1 MGPAGVLMGGRYIDL
16 ETWPRRDAYRLF
28 SRGYLPYFSVTTP
41 LDVTELVRFTKKEGL
56 SFYRA
61 MVYIVARAMNE
72 LEPFR
77 LRIRPEGVA
86 ICDTVSPSYTTA
98 GPEGTFGITDVDFLP
113 GETMADFCRR
123 ARETEARQTERMTV
137 EDDVRDDLIFIS
149 SVPWFTA
156 TSVLQEQ
163 PTNPDDS
170 FPRVL
175 WDRIRQEKGRL
186 LVNFTAQLN
195 HRLLDGAHVRDLLVR
210 MGELMAPRHDL

>member
-1 MGPAGVLMGGRYIDL
+1 MDRYIDV
-16 ETWPRRDAYRLF
+16 ETWPRKDAYRLF

-41 LDVTELVRFTKKEGL
+41 LDVTELRRFTKKEGL

-61 MVYIVARAMNE
+61 MVYIVSRAMNE

-77 LRIRPEGVA
+77 LRIRKDGIAVCE
-86 ICDTVSPSYTTA
+86 TVSPSYTTA
-98 GPEGTFGITDVDFLP
+98 GRDGSFGISDVEYLP

-123 ARETEARQTERMTV
+123 ALEKEASQREQMAVQ
-137 EDDVRDDLIFIS
+137 DDVRDDLIFIS
-149 SVPWFTA
+149 TVPWFVT

-163 PTNPDDS
+163 PTDPDDS

-175 WDRIRQEKGRL
+175 WDRIHEEKGRQ

-195 HRLLDGAHVRDLLVR
+195 HRLVDGSHVRDLLLR
-210 MGELMAPRHDL
+210 MEELMAPRHDL

>member
-1 MGPAGVLMGGRYIDL
+1 MDRYIDV
-16 ETWPRRDAYRLF
+16 ETWPRKDAYRLF

-41 LDVTELVRFTKKEGL
+41 LDVTELRRFTKKEGL

-61 MVYIVARAMNE
+61 MVYIVSRAMNE

-77 LRIRPEGVA
+77 LRIRKDGIAVCE
-86 ICDTVSPSYTTA
+86 TVSPSYTTA
-98 GPEGTFGITDVDFLP
+98 GRDGSFGISDVEYLP
-113 GETMADFCRR
+113 GETMVDFCRR
-123 ARETEARQTERMTV
+123 ALEKEASQREQMV
-137 EDDVRDDLIFIS
+137 VQDDVRDDLIFIS
-149 SVPWFTA
+149 SVPWFVT

-175 WDRIRQEKGRL
+175 WDQVHEEKGRQ

-195 HRLLDGAHVRDLLVR
+195 HRLLDGSHVRDLLLR
-210 MGELMAPRHDL
+210 MEELMEPRHDL

>member
-1 MGPAGVLMGGRYIDL
+1 MGERYIDL
-16 ETWPRRDAYRLF
+16 DTWPRKDAYALF

-41 LDVTELVRFTKKEGL
+41 LDVTELLRFTKKEGL

-61 MVYIVARAMNE
+61 LVYSVTRAMNE

-77 LRIRPEGVA
+77 LRIRKDGIAV
-86 ICDTVSPSYTTA
+86 CDTVSPSYTTA
-98 GPEGTFGITDVDFLP
+98 GKDGAFGIVDVDYLP

-123 ARETEARQTERMTV
+123 ALETEARQQEGMLV

-149 SVPWFTA
+149 SVPWFVT

-175 WDRIRQEKGRL
+175 WDRIHEEKRRK
-186 LVNFTAQLN
+186 LVNFTVQLN
-195 HRLLDGAHVRDLLVR
+195 HRLLDGAHVRDLLQR
-210 MGELMAPRHDL
+210 MNDLMAPRHDL

>member
-1 MGPAGVLMGGRYIDL
+1 MDRYIDV
-16 ETWPRRDAYRLF
+16 ETWPRKDAYQLF

-41 LDVTELVRFTKKEGL
+41 LDVTELRRFTKKEGL

-61 MVYIVARAMNE
+61 MVYIVSRAMNE

-77 LRIRPEGVA
+77 LRIRKDGIAVCE
-86 ICDTVSPSYTTA
+86 TVSPSYTTA
-98 GPEGTFGITDVDFLP
+98 GRDGSFGISDVEYLP
-113 GETMADFCRR
+113 GETMVDFCRR
-123 ARETEARQTERMTV
+123 ALEKEASQREQMV
-137 EDDVRDDLIFIS
+137 VQDDVRDDLIFIS
-149 SVPWFTA
+149 SVPWFVT

-175 WDRIRQEKGRL
+175 WDRVHEEKGRQ

-195 HRLLDGAHVRDLLVR
+195 HRLLDGSHVRDLLLR
-210 MGELMAPRHDL
+210 MEELMAPRHDL

>member
-1 MGPAGVLMGGRYIDL
+1 MDRYIDV
-16 ETWPRRDAYRLF
+16 ETWPRKDAYRLF

-41 LDVTELVRFTKKEGL
+41 LDVTELRRFTKKEGL

-61 MVYIVARAMNE
+61 MVYIVSRAMNE

-77 LRIRPEGVA
+77 LRIRKDGIAVCE
-86 ICDTVSPSYTTA
+86 TVSPSYTTA
-98 GPEGTFGITDVDFLP
+98 GRDGSFGISDVEYLP
-113 GETMADFCRR
+113 GETMVDFCRR
-123 ARETEARQTERMTV
+123 ALEKEASQREQMV
-137 EDDVRDDLIFIS
+137 VQDDVRNDLIFIS
-149 SVPWFTA
+149 SVPWFVT

-175 WDRIRQEKGRL
+175 WDRVHEEKGRQ

-195 HRLLDGAHVRDLLVR
+195 HRLLDGSHVRDLLLR
-210 MGELMAPRHDL
+210 MEELMAPRHDL

>member
-1 MGPAGVLMGGRYIDL
+1 MDRYIDV
-16 ETWPRRDAYRLF
+16 ETWPRKDAYRLF

-41 LDVTELVRFTKKEGL
+41 LDVTELRRFTKKEGL

-61 MVYIVARAMNE
+61 MVYIVSRAMNE

-77 LRIRPEGVA
+77 LRIRKDGIAVCE
-86 ICDTVSPSYTTA
+86 TVSPSYTTA
-98 GPEGTFGITDVDFLP
+98 GRDGSFGISDVEYLP
-113 GETMADFCRR
+113 GETMVDFCRR
-123 ARETEARQTERMTV
+123 ALEKEASQREQMV
-137 EDDVRDDLIFIS
+137 VQDDVRDDLIFFS
-149 SVPWFTA
+149 SVPWFVT

-175 WDRIRQEKGRL
+175 WDRVYEEKGRQ

-195 HRLLDGAHVRDLLVR
+195 HRLLDGSHVRDLLLR
-210 MGELMAPRHDL
+210 MEELMAPRHDL

>member
-1 MGPAGVLMGGRYIDL
+1 MDRYIDV
-16 ETWPRRDAYRLF
+16 ETWPRKDAYRLF

-41 LDVTELVRFTKKEGL
+41 LDVTELRRFTKKEGL

-61 MVYIVARAMNE
+61 MVYIVTRAMNE

-77 LRIRPEGVA
+77 LRIRKDGIAVCE
-86 ICDTVSPSYTTA
+86 TVSPSYTTA
-98 GPEGTFGITDVDFLP
+98 GRDGSFGISDVEYLP
-113 GETMADFCRR
+113 GETMVDFCRR
-123 ARETEARQTERMTV
+123 ALEKEASQREQMV
-137 EDDVRDDLIFIS
+137 VQDDVRDDLIFIS
-149 SVPWFTA
+149 SVPWFVT

-175 WDRIRQEKGRL
+175 WDRVHEEKGRQ

-195 HRLLDGAHVRDLLVR
+195 HRLLDGSHVRDLLLR
-210 MGELMAPRHDL
+210 MEELMAPRHDL

>member
-1 MGPAGVLMGGRYIDL
+1 MDRYIDV
-16 ETWPRRDAYRLF
+16 ETWPRKDAYQLF

-41 LDVTELVRFTKKEGL
+41 LDVTELYRYAKGEGL

-61 MVYIVARAMNE
+61 MIYVVTRAMNE

-77 LRIRPEGVA
+77 LRIRPQGIAV
-86 ICDTVSPSYTTA
+86 CDTVSPSYTTA
-98 GPEGTFGITDVDFLP
+98 GREGTFGICNVDYLP

-123 ARETEARQTERMTV
+123 ALEQEKRQGDEMVV
-137 EDDVRDDLIFIS
+137 EDDVRDDLIFFS
-149 SVPWFTA
+149 CVPWFVT

-175 WDRIRQEKGRL
+175 WDRIHEEKGRK
-186 LVNFTAQLN
+186 LVNFTLQLN
-195 HRLLDGAHVRDLLVR
+195 HRLLDGAHVRDLLQR
-210 MGELMAPRHDL
+210 MEELMAPRHEL

>member
-1 MGPAGVLMGGRYIDL
+1 MDRYIDV
-16 ETWPRRDAYRLF
+16 ETWPRKDAYQLF

-41 LDVTELVRFTKKEGL
+41 LDVTELYRYAKGEGL

-61 MVYIVARAMNE
+61 MIYVVTRAMNE

-77 LRIRPEGVA
+77 LRIRPQGIAV
-86 ICDTVSPSYTTA
+86 CDTVSPSYTTA
-98 GPEGTFGITDVDFLP
+98 GREGTFGICNVDYLP

-123 ARETEARQTERMTV
+123 ALEQEKRQGDGMVV
-137 EDDVRDDLIFIS
+137 EDDVRDDLIFFS
-149 SVPWFTA
+149 CVPWFVT

-175 WDRIRQEKGRL
+175 WDRIHEEKGRK
-186 LVNFTAQLN
+186 LVNFTLQLN
-195 HRLLDGAHVRDLLVR
+195 HRLLDGAHVRDLLQR
-210 MGELMAPRHDL
+210 MEELMAPRHKL

>member
-1 MGPAGVLMGGRYIDL
+1 MDRYIDV
-16 ETWPRRDAYRLF
+16 ETWSRKDAYRLF

-41 LDVTELVRFTKKEGL
+41 LDVTELYRYAKGEGL

-61 MVYIVARAMNE
+61 MIYVVTRAMNE

-77 LRIRPEGVA
+77 LRIRPEGIAV
-86 ICDTVSPSYTTA
+86 CDTVSPSYTTA
-98 GPEGTFGITDVDFLP
+98 GREGTFGICNVDYLP

-123 ARETEARQTERMTV
+123 ALEQEKRQGAQMVV
-137 EDDVRDDLIFIS
+137 EDDVRDDLIFFS
-149 SVPWFTA
+149 CVPWFVT

-175 WDRIRQEKGRL
+175 WDRIREEKGRK
-186 LVNFTAQLN
+186 LVNFTLQLN
-195 HRLLDGAHVRDLLVR
+195 HRLLDGAHVRDLLRR
-210 MGELMAPRHDL
+210 MEELMAPRHEL

>member
-1 MGPAGVLMGGRYIDL
+1 MGVEA
-16 ETWPRRDAYRLF
+16 WPREDAYRLF
-28 SRGYLPYFSVTTP
+28 SGGYLPYFSVTTP
-41 LDVTELVRFTKKEGL
+41 LDVTELCPFTKKEGL

-61 MVYIVARAMNE
+61 MVYIVTRAMNE

-77 LRIRPEGVA
+77 LRIRKDGIAVCE
-86 ICDTVSPSYTTA
+86 TVSPSYTTA
-98 GPEGTFGITDVDFLP
+98 GRDGTFGIVGVDYVP

-123 ARETEARQTERMTV
+123 AREAEARQAVQMLV
-137 EDDVRDDLIFIS
+137 EDDARDDLIFLS
-149 SVPWFTA
+149 SVPWFVA

-175 WDRIRQEKGRL
+175 WDRVHEEKGRQ

-195 HRLLDGAHVRDLLVR
+195 HRLLDGSHVRDLLLR
-210 MGELMAPRHDL
+210 MEELMAPRHDL

>member
-1 MGPAGVLMGGRYIDL
+1 MDRYIDV
-16 ETWPRRDAYRLF
+16 ETWPRKDAYRLF

-41 LDVTELVRFTKKEGL
+41 LDVTELRRFTKKEGL

-61 MVYIVARAMNE
+61 MVYIVSRAMNE

-77 LRIRPEGVA
+77 LRIRKDGIAVCE
-86 ICDTVSPSYTTA
+86 TVSPSYTTA
-98 GPEGTFGITDVDFLP
+98 GRDGSFGISDVEYLP
-113 GETMADFCRR
+113 GETMVDFCRR
-123 ARETEARQTERMTV
+123 ALEKEASQREQMV
-137 EDDVRDDLIFIS
+137 VQDDVRDDLIFIS
-149 SVPWFTA
+149 SVPWFVT

-175 WDRIRQEKGRL
+175 WEGIHEEKGRQ

-195 HRLLDGAHVRDLLVR
+195 HRLLDGSHVRDLLLR
-210 MGELMAPRHDL
+210 MEELMAPRHDL

>member
-1 MGPAGVLMGGRYIDL
+1 MDRYIDL
-16 ETWPRRDAYRLF
+16 KTWPRRDAYELF

-41 LDVTELVRFTKKEGL
+41 LDVTELRRFTKKEGL

-61 MVYIVARAMNE
+61 MVYIVTKAMNE

-77 LRIRPEGVA
+77 LRIRKDGIAVCE
-86 ICDTVSPSYTTA
+86 TVSPSYTTA
-98 GPEGTFGITDVDFLP
+98 GRDGAFGITDVDYVP

-123 ARETEARQTERMTV
+123 ALEKEASQREQMV
-137 EDDVRDDLIFIS
+137 VQDDVRDDLIFIS
-149 SVPWFTA
+149 SVPWFVT

-175 WDRIRQEKGRL
+175 WDRVHEEKGRQ

-195 HRLLDGAHVRDLLVR
+195 HRLLDGSHVRDLLLR
-210 MGELMAPRHDL
+210 MEELMAPRHDL

>member
-1 MGPAGVLMGGRYIDL
+1 MDRYIDV
-16 ETWPRRDAYRLF
+16 ETWPRKDAYRLF

-41 LDVTELVRFTKKEGL
+41 LDVTELRRFTKKEGL
-56 SFYRA
+56 SYYRA
-61 MVYIVARAMNE
+61 MVYIVSRAMNE

-77 LRIRPEGVA
+77 LRIRKDGIAVCE
-86 ICDTVSPSYTTA
+86 TVSPSYTTA
-98 GPEGTFGITDVDFLP
+98 GRDGSFGISDVEYLP

-123 ARETEARQTERMTV
+123 ALEKEASQREQMAVQ
-137 EDDVRDDLIFIS
+137 DDVRDDLIFIS
-149 SVPWFTA
+149 TVPWFVT

-175 WDRIRQEKGRL
+175 WDRIHEEKGRQ

-195 HRLLDGAHVRDLLVR
+195 HRLLDGSHVRDLLLR
-210 MGELMAPRHDL
+210 MEELMAPRHDL

>member
-1 MGPAGVLMGGRYIDL
+1 MGQEAVLMNRYIDV
-16 ETWPRRDAYRLF
+16 ETWPRKDAYRLF

-41 LDVTELVRFTKKEGL
+41 LDVTELRRFTKKEGL

-61 MVYIVARAMNE
+61 MVYIVSRAMNE

-77 LRIRPEGVA
+77 LRIRKDGIAVCE
-86 ICDTVSPSYTTA
+86 TVSPSYTTA
-98 GPEGTFGITDVDFLP
+98 GRDGSFGISDVEYLP
-113 GETMADFCRR
+113 GETMVDFCRR
-123 ARETEARQTERMTV
+123 ALEKEASQREQMV
-137 EDDVRDDLIFIS
+137 VQDDVRDDLIFIS
-149 SVPWFTA
+149 SVPWFVT

-175 WDRIRQEKGRL
+175 WDRVHEEKGRQ

-195 HRLLDGAHVRDLLVR
+195 HRLLDGSHVRDLLLR
-210 MGELMAPRHDL
+210 MEELMAPRHDL

>member
-1 MGPAGVLMGGRYIDL
+1 MDRYIDV
-16 ETWPRRDAYRLF
+16 ETWPRKDAYRLF

-41 LDVTELVRFTKKEGL
+41 LDVTELRRFTKKEGL

-61 MVYIVARAMNE
+61 MVYIVSKAMNE

-77 LRIRPEGVA
+77 LRIRKDGIAVCE
-86 ICDTVSPSYTTA
+86 TVSPSYTTA
-98 GPEGTFGITDVDFLP
+98 GRDGSFGISDVEYLP
-113 GETMADFCRR
+113 GETMVDFCRR
-123 ARETEARQTERMTV
+123 ALEKEASQREQMV
-137 EDDVRDDLIFIS
+137 VQDDVRDDLIFIS
-149 SVPWFTA
+149 SVPWFVT

-175 WDRIRQEKGRL
+175 WDRVHEEKGRQ

-195 HRLLDGAHVRDLLVR
+195 HRLLDGSHVRDLLLR
-210 MGELMAPRHDL
+210 MEELMAPRHDL